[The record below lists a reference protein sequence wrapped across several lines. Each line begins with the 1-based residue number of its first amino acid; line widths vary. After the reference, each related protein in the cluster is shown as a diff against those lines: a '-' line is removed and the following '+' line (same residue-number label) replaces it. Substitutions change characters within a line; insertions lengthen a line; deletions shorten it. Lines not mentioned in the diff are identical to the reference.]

1 MKNYKGSVFF
11 THLFVSYVLFIS
23 ILLLLGSGFDRIE
36 SYLVAFCSASLS
48 IVYLCYQFRRL
59 FGVSILI
66 VGICGFCTKLLIG
79 YMFWQFYMWPDY
91 FSNQNSTIVFDHY
104 EFLFT
109 PRSMEKIADYRTVN
123 GFFSVPLDQVV
134 FQGKY
139 FFINYVMS
147 NLFMSGNVNLL
158 DFSIQSA
165 LFSFYTA
172 IIVSLI
178 GIRLGCTKR
187 QAKLIF
193 IIALFQPFSFN
204 SAIIWR
210 DVVGQFFVFI
220 GVYLIL
226 LSSEA
231 KFMKAIILLF
241 ISALSMAFLRTVY
254 IFIPFF
260 LYSVKYLR
268 EGINSVKRSAI
279 FLTLSVLGLFIIS
292 STNLTDFVGA
302 GYSSY
307 LGEAANLKFILL
319 LPIDFLRAIIGP
331 FPWINWFEFTD
342 NTIFLISHYLQ
353 AVYVVVILFFT
364 VRHYKL
370 YNNEFKLYLALL
382 CLIFLTTSVTGRDI
396 HANYF
401 SFAVALLLPISIR
414 YLSIKRFVVSYIMV
428 FYGFIVMNIIYLS
441 LGFHGSNLGAIL

>member
-1 MKNYKGSVFF
+1 MKKYKASGFL

-23 ILLLLGSGFDRIE
+23 ILILLGSGFDRIE

-48 IVYLCYQFRRL
+48 IVYLCYQFRRF
-59 FGVSILI
+59 FGFNIFI
-66 VGICGFCTKLLIG
+66 VGIFGFCTKLLIG

-91 FSNQNSTIVFDHY
+91 FSNQNSIMVFDHY
-104 EFLFT
+104 EYLYT
-109 PRSMEKIADYRTVN
+109 PRSMEKIADYRIIN
-123 GFFSVPLDQVV
+123 GFFSVPLGEVV

-172 IIVSLI
+172 IIISLM
-178 GIRLGCTKR
+178 GIQLGCTKR

-204 SAIIWR
+204 SAMIWR
-210 DVVGQFFVFI
+210 DVVGQFFVFM

-226 LSSEA
+226 LSSQA

-241 ISALSMAFLRTVY
+241 ISALLMAFLRTVY

-260 LYSVKYLR
+260 LYSVRYLR
-268 EGINSVKRSAI
+268 EGINSVKRGI
-279 FLTLSVLGLFIIS
+279 TFLTVSVLGLFVIS
-292 STNLTDFVGA
+292 STNLTAFVGA

-307 LGEAANLKFILL
+307 LAGAANLKFILL
-319 LPIDFLRAIIGP
+319 LPIDFFRAVIGP

-342 NTIFLISHYLQ
+342 NTIFLISNYFQ
-353 AVYVVVILFFT
+353 AVYIVVILFFT
-364 VRHYKL
+364 VRYYKL
-370 YNNEFKLYLALL
+370 YNNDFKFYLTLL
-382 CLIFLTTSVTGRDI
+382 CFLFLTMSVTGREI
-396 HANYF
+396 HSNYF
-401 SFAVALLLPISIR
+401 SFSIALLLPISIR
-414 YLSIKRFVVSYIMV
+414 YLSIKRFVVSYIVV
-428 FYGFIVMNIIYLS
+428 FYGFIVLNIIYLS
-441 LGFHGSNLGAIL
+441 LGFHGSSLGANL